1 MGAVSP
7 QSYDSA
13 ATACYDLSEKFQ
25 TVYETP
31 QSVLIETSA
40 MAGGYQAVKSWS
52 KAYDDR
58 AAALT
63 MVATNLARALQ
74 RYGDILTASSYNWKS
89 AEYAANRG
97 TNKGDPPSL
106 PTGIPSELPYGA
118 GAVVGIASSGAY
130 SNGLQTDWT
139 ELQDKVTTLVTGGQ
153 VPDGDTDKLSRSATM
168 WKTFANSDPLE
179 YGVARLLTVASGLEQ
194 GFGPKVPDDI
204 PNHVANLRKLAEKL
218 REIRTAAHDIANA
231 VEAHNVALTK
241 MRADINTQFAAVV
254 VVTAISIGRS
264 MVNVKEQP
272 AKEKAPSKQ
281 QSQSPNDNKVEIDI
295 DFLNDAAWAIAGPAN
310 AFLTTLGT
318 LTFTTA
324 NLTNGDLLA
333 VVELPI
339 VITATNTEVIGK
351 SPENKSNTPGTPEY
365 KARHD
370 ELSKDPAKN
379 GKSNPASQREAEVG
393 LQAERDGKIPGPI
406 TRAQPGPNNEDMG
419 EFVDATGKRWDV
431 KSSPD
436 SQPSYRPN
444 AGQEI
449 GNPQSDEKFV
459 KMINKDLADDENVLI
474 DPDGMSPAR
483 RARLE
488 QLVSEHPEWE
498 GKVVWGS

>member
-7 QSYDSA
+7 QSCDSA

-89 AEYAANRG
+89 AEYTANRG

-168 WKTFANSDPLE
+168 WKTFANSDP
-179 YGVARLLTVASGLEQ
+179 
-194 GFGPKVPDDI
+194 
-204 PNHVANLRKLAEKL
+204 
-218 REIRTAAHDIANA
+218 
-231 VEAHNVALTK
+231 
-241 MRADINTQFAAVV
+241 
-254 VVTAISIGRS
+254 
-264 MVNVKEQP
+264 
-272 AKEKAPSKQ
+272 
-281 QSQSPNDNKVEIDI
+281 
-295 DFLNDAAWAIAGPAN
+295 
-310 AFLTTLGT
+310 
-318 LTFTTA
+318 
-324 NLTNGDLLA
+324 
-333 VVELPI
+333 
-339 VITATNTEVIGK
+339 
-351 SPENKSNTPGTPEY
+351 SNTAWRGC
-365 KARHD
+365 
-370 ELSKDPAKN
+370 
-379 GKSNPASQREAEVG
+379 
-393 LQAERDGKIPGPI
+393 
-406 TRAQPGPNNEDMG
+406 
-419 EFVDATGKRWDV
+419 
-431 KSSPD
+431 
-436 SQPSYRPN
+436 
-444 AGQEI
+444 
-449 GNPQSDEKFV
+449 
-459 KMINKDLADDENVLI
+459 
-474 DPDGMSPAR
+474 
-483 RARLE
+483 
-488 QLVSEHPEWE
+488 
-498 GKVVWGS
+498 